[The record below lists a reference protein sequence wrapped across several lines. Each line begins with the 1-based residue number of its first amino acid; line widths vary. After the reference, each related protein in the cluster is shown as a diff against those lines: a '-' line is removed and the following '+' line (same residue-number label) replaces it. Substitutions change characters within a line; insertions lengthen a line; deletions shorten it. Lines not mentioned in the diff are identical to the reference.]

1 MWLSYSFCKV
11 NDIVIYWGFRHREQS
26 VLGVMEALFLCLRE
40 LVRSS
45 GVATILLFQKTS
57 QRFYYLGLVVYCIIK
72 VQKVAE
78 QKCR

>member
-1 MWLSYSFCKV
+1 MTLL
-11 NDIVIYWGFRHREQS
+11 IYWVFRHREQS

-57 QRFYYLGLVVYCIIK
+57 QRFYYLGLVETMSLLMK
-72 VQKVAE
+72 RKKAAAAE
-78 QKCR
+78 